1 MSLDL
6 ALWHPA
12 INGRIRGN
20 AKMNRCKWMFCI
32 STALLAGNAIAAD
45 PITMAKPV
53 PFADEAMIAG
63 KIKKECDIQNQ
74 LAAYTEEYARED
86 QGLSITFVDSV
97 QKDSPGMVLDV
108 QIKDAVSAGN
118 PFLGHR
124 KSTLVAGTLY
134 RDGEII
140 GKFVGRRNSMGGAFA
155 GYKGSCSVLGRTVKV
170 LGQDIA
176 KWLKSPTMD
185 AQLGDLE

>member
-1 MSLDL
+1 M
-6 ALWHPA
+6 
-12 INGRIRGN
+12 
-20 AKMNRCKWMFCI
+20 KRCKWMLCI
-32 STALLAGNAIAAD
+32 SVVLLAGSAFGAD
-45 PITMAKPV
+45 TITMAKPV
-53 PFADEAMIAG
+53 PFADDAMIAG

-86 QGLSITFVDSV
+86 QKLSVTFADSV
-97 QKDSPGMVLDV
+97 QTDSPGMVLDV

-118 PFLGHR
+118 PFIGHR
-124 KSTLVAGTLY
+124 KSTLVAGKLY
-134 RDGEII
+134 RDGEVI
-140 GKFVGRRNSMGGAFA
+140 GSFVGRRNSMGGAFA
-155 GYKGSCSVLGRTVKV
+155 GYKGSCSVLGRTVKA